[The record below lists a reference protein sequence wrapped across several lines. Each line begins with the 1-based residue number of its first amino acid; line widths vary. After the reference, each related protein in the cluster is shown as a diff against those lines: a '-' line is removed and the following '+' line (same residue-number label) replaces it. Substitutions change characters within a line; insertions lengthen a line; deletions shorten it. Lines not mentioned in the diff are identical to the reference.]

1 MAHENA
7 VLVVAEHVEPELV
20 MLENVPHV
28 LGIGSSV
35 TPAPANVTA
44 ILHWS
49 GSRELLREAFLHC
62 TNLRWVHSRAAGLD
76 DRLFPELVNSNVVL
90 TNSKGIFS
98 AALGEF
104 ALAAILYFA
113 KDFPRMRR
121 NQLKEA
127 WAPFE
132 VERIDGQRVG
142 IVGYGDIGRAVAE
155 RARSMG
161 MRILATKRHPPRE
174 PDPLVERYY
183 SPDSLREMLAI
194 CDYVV
199 LAAPLTEETRHMIGD
214 AEFAVM
220 KKTATLINVGRGP
233 VVDEDAIMRT
243 LSERRIKGAALD
255 VFEHEPLPAGHP
267 LYAMDNVLL
276 SPHCADNVVGWK
288 EDAMRFFL
296 AQYERFRYNE
306 PLLNVVDKR
315 LGY

>member
-1 MAHENA
+1 MAHENR

-20 MLENVPHV
+20 MLENVPHLLAV
-28 LGIGSSV
+28 GSSA
-35 TPAPANVTA
+35 APPTNVAA

-49 GSRELLREAFLHC
+49 GSRELLRKAFLHC
-62 TNLRWVHSRAAGLD
+62 TDLRWVHSRAAGLD
-76 DRLFPELVNSNVVL
+76 DRLFPELVNSDIVL

-104 ALAAILYFA
+104 ALAAILHFA
-113 KDFPRMRR
+113 KDIPRMRR
-121 NQLKEA
+121 NQLKQA

-132 VERIDGQRVG
+132 GERIDGQRVG

-161 MRILATKRHPPRE
+161 MRILATKRHPPHE
-174 PDPLVERYY
+174 PDSLVERYY
-183 SPDSLREMLAI
+183 SPDSLREMLTI

-199 LAAPLTEETRHMIGD
+199 VAAPLTEETRHMIRD
-214 AEFAVM
+214 AEFGVM

-233 VVDEDAIMRT
+233 IVDEEAMTRALT
-243 LSERRIKGAALD
+243 ERRIKGAALD

-296 AQYERFRYNE
+296 AQYERFRKNE
-306 PLLNVVDKR
+306 PLFNVVDKR

>member
-1 MAHENA
+1 M
-7 VLVVAEHVEPELV
+7 VAEHVESELV

-28 LGIGSSV
+28 LAVGSSA
-35 TPAPANVTA
+35 APSPTNVTA

-49 GSRELLREAFLHC
+49 GSRELLREAFHRC
-62 TNLRWVHSRAAGLD
+62 TDLRWVHSRAAGLD
-76 DRLFPELVNSNVVL
+76 DRLFPELVDSNVVL

-98 AALGEF
+98 ASLGEF
-104 ALAAILYFA
+104 ALAAILHFA
-113 KDFPRMRR
+113 KDIPRMRR
-121 NQLKEA
+121 NQLKQA

-132 VERIDGQRVG
+132 VERIDGQLVG

-161 MRILATKRHPPRE
+161 MRILATKRHPPHE

-183 SPDSLREMLAI
+183 SPDNLRELLAI

-199 LAAPLTEETRHMIGD
+199 LTAPLTEETRHMIGD
-214 AEFAVM
+214 AEFGAM

-233 VVDEDAIMRT
+233 VVDEDAMMRA
-243 LSERRIKGAALD
+243 LAERRIKGAALD
-255 VFEHEPLPAGHP
+255 VFEHEPLPAGHL

-296 AQYERFRYNE
+296 AQYERFRKNE
-306 PLLNVVDKR
+306 PLANVVDKR